1 MSNTEKTKELDFKNL
16 INPDIESTVIQ
27 YQEKVA
33 EIPKL
38 EIQKRDQAPEQ
49 SELNPDDFVLESSP
63 TAIANASKTMSPTTE
78 YERES
83 SPDTV
88 EEKSMNGSHSSE
100 LDECKAH
107 TNAHDPLFVDF
118 YASAQPEINM
128 QLDSTKGNVYDMLK
142 LTNKKDRCR
151 NLPSSNPN
159 SKLKKTLS
167 EQ

>member
-16 INPDIESTVIQ
+16 INPEIESTVIQ

-38 EIQKRDQAPEQ
+38 EIQKRNQAPEQ
-49 SELNPDDFVLESSP
+49 SELNPEDFVLESSP

-88 EEKSMNGSHSSE
+88 EEEEYLRHVASLEENDIIVSNNIDTSTV
-100 LDECKAH
+100 L
-107 TNAHDPLFVDF
+107 NDF
-118 YASAQPEINM
+118 YKLQKLEESS
-128 QLDSTKGNVYDMLK
+128 QLENFARKLLEQEEKVKTK
-142 LTNKKDRCR
+142 
-151 NLPSSNPN
+151 
-159 SKLKKTLS
+159 
-167 EQ
+167 